1 MQQETHDVMLC
12 SFEKFAKEKIDMT
25 KFGLV
30 LGLLLMFLSACGTS
44 SEVKTVPTINS
55 FTATPESLL
64 SAGSVKLEWNVTGA
78 SSLSINQNVGTVTPN
93 DNGSKTVNVSTTQTF
108 TLTATNSTGSVTKD
122 ATVNVAPSISIS
134 PSSRAFVAGTVGA
147 SFDAAL
153 QGSSDSITWVLSG
166 PGTFSATTGPSVIYT
181 PPATITTLTTATLTA
196 SAGTLSASATISI
209 APAVLTGGV
218 LFYKS
223 DGSGEVV
230 TVSADGTIAPVK
242 TLSAGDLPSG
252 VTHFGKPYD
261 LYELF
266 YSSDGSGAL
275 GSFDGAGTF
284 RKLRSF
290 AAGDLP
296 AGQSHLL
303 SLGDRLVFYKAGT
316 TLCGSYG
323 STNYDFADPKT
334 QTGFATDWN
343 LIVRT
348 IGNGVLFYRNDGIG
362 AFGVFDTNCNWV
374 YPKALA
380 GFTQNWSHLVI
391 TPQGVLFYKQ
401 SNGVGALVSFAADGT
416 PNQTGTYA
424 GGELSKDWE
433 QVISSNAGVLFYKSD
448 GSGELGTFDAA
459 KKYLK
464 VKSYAA
470 GELPTNAA
478 LVMPV
483 GN

>member
-1 MQQETHDVMLC
+1 
-12 SFEKFAKEKIDMT
+12 MT
-25 KFGLV
+25 KVGLV
-30 LGLLLMFLSACGTS
+30 FIVLLAFLIACGS
-44 SEVKTVPTINS
+44 SSNVKSAPTINS
-55 FTATPESLL
+55 FTATPNNLQTP
-64 SAGSVKLEWNVTGA
+64 GDVTLEWNVTGA
-78 SSLSINQNVGTVTPN
+78 SSLSINQSIGTVSPN

-108 TLTATNSTGSVTKD
+108 TLTATNSAGSVTKD

-153 QGSSDSITWVLSG
+153 QGASDTITWALSG
-166 PGTFSATTGPSVIYT
+166 PGTLSATTDPSVIYT

-196 SAGTLSASATISI
+196 SAGTLTANATINI

-230 TVSADGTIAPVK
+230 TVTADGTIAPVK
-242 TLSAGDLPSG
+242 TLSAGDLPLG
-252 VTHFGKPYD
+252 ATHFGKPYD

-275 GSFDGAGTF
+275 GSFDGAGNF
-284 RKLRSF
+284 RKLRTYTP
-290 AAGDLP
+290 GNLP
-296 AGQSHLL
+296 TGQTHLV
-303 SLGDRLVFYKAGT
+303 SLADRLVFYSAGT

-323 STNYDFADPKT
+323 STNYDFANPKT
-334 QTGFATDWN
+334 QSGFALDWN

-348 IGNGVLFYRNDGIG
+348 SGNGVLFYRNDGLG
-362 AFGVFDTNCNWV
+362 AFGTYDANCNWA
-374 YPKALA
+374 YLKRLS
-380 GFTQNWSHLVI
+380 GFTQNWSHLVT
-391 TPQGVLFYKQ
+391 TPNGVLFYRA
-401 SNGVGALVSFAADGT
+401 SDGIGALASFAADGT
-416 PNQTGTYA
+416 PNQTGSYA
-424 GGELSKDWE
+424 SGVLNKDWE
-433 QVISSNAGVLFYKSD
+433 QAISSNAGVLFYKND

-464 VKSYAA
+464 VKSFTA
-470 GELPTNAA
+470 GELPANAT
-478 LVMPV
+478 LVIPI